1 MWHDLIP
8 IEIKSMQSSSV
19 ALKSGVTF
27 CGIFHN
33 DDPDRSWDA
42 WAMSWVGLIVTA
54 FTFDV
59 QMEVLHNFFNAAS
72 L

>member
-33 DDPDRSWDA
+33 DDPDRS
-42 WAMSWVGLIVTA
+42 
-54 FTFDV
+54 
-59 QMEVLHNFFNAAS
+59 
-72 L
+72 